1 MNSIDDDCDNYDKED
16 DDGEG
21 PRMVALHS
29 IGRTRLASGDAAAG
43 LHIVPCMMVTVVMMM
58 MVVMMMTIMM
68 MMMVLMMLTIMMM
81 MTTEQNV
88 G

>member
-43 LHIVPCMMVTVVMMM
+43 LHIVPCMM
-58 MVVMMMTIMM
+58 
-68 MMMVLMMLTIMMM
+68 MMVLMMMTMMTIM
-81 MTTEQNV
+81 TEQK
-88 G
+88 GG